1 MYSYLIIFEPKVEH
15 ISWWLIYLICM
26 CVHASKV
33 CFLVFQPLA
42 FFVCLFSLFSYTTA
56 SRDVKNETPNYES
69 PCVYLYLYVNSILL
83 PLIRLALS
91 HCCLPFDAFLASRF
105 FNPRLTYSVASFN
118 QTIEVKSI
126 RNWTSTAGNKKERN
140 EAASDLSTKMEIKD
154 IK

>member
-33 CFLVFQPLA
+33 C
-42 FFVCLFSLFSYTTA
+42 LFSYFSTASIFCLFVFTLFLHTTA
-56 SRDVKNETPNYES
+56 SRDVKNETPKYES

-105 FNPRLTYSVASFN
+105 LNPRLTYSVASFN

-126 RNWTSTAGNKKERN
+126 RN
-140 EAASDLSTKMEIKD
+140 
-154 IK
+154 